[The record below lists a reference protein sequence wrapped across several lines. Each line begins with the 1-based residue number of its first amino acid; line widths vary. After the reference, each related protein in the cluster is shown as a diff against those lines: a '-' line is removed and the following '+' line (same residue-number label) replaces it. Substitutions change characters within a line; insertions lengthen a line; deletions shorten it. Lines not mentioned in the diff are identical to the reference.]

1 MKDYYLILGVSR
13 EATTRQIRRAFRRR
27 VKELHPDVGGPTA
40 DAAAF
45 RDVTEAYETLG
56 RPERRRSYDALL
68 ARRESPPPPPPRRAR
83 PARARPHGAGLE
95 IALEVVL
102 SPREARRG
110 GVFPLRLPVGL
121 PCGAC
126 GGRGGYAGVCPRCGG
141 WGFRETRLAFD
152 LVLPPG
158 VPTVARLRCALD
170 AWGVPGARLTI
181 LLRTAPGV
189 PD

>member
-13 EATTRQIRRAFRRR
+13 GATTRQIRRAFRRR

-40 DAAAF
+40 DSAAF
-45 RDVTEAYETLG
+45 REVAEAYATLG

-68 ARRESPPPPPPRRAR
+68 ARRESPPPPPPRRRRTA
-83 PARARPHGAGLE
+83 HGAARE

-102 SPREARRG
+102 SPREAREG
-110 GVFPLRLPVGL
+110 GVFSLVVPLRG
-121 PCGAC
+121 PCDAC
-126 GGRGGYAGVCPRCGG
+126 GGWGGFLGVCPRCGG
-141 WGFRETRLAFD
+141 WGECETRLAFD
-152 LVLPPG
+152 LVVPPG
-158 VPTVARLRCALD
+158 APAASRLECPLD

-181 LLRTAPGV
+181 FLRTAPGV